1 LILTGVF
8 NSEDYMYFY
17 GDELTEEQNLDVLKN
32 ISGSL
37 DKNGLF
43 CFDIFNRDT
52 FLKDFHP
59 YFVHEMN
66 EDLMIDRN
74 AFDLK
79 TRRLINNRII
89 VRDGKRKDTPF
100 VIRLYDYNEIERL
113 LGVAGMQIERIFGDW
128 NKSPFM
134 KDSRGMKIIAKKI

>member
-1 LILTGVF
+1 
-8 NSEDYMYFY
+8 
-17 GDELTEEQNLDVLKN
+17 
-32 ISGSL
+32 
-37 DKNGLF
+37 
-43 CFDIFNRDT
+43 
-52 FLKDFHP
+52 
-59 YFVHEMN
+59 
-66 EDLMIDRN
+66 MIDRN
-74 AFDLK
+74 TFDPK

-113 LGVAGMQIERIFGDW
+113 LSVAGMQIERIFGDW